1 MQKILQIKQSNST
14 ILLKSYKNFI
24 KNNDNDFELIIL
36 TTAINRPSL
45 HNISFNNYK
54 EFMPKNINI
63 LWIINIDYVKFN
75 DNSVITE
82 LSTTKDNI
90 LNIFSDFKNITFD
103 FILNEK
109 GNFNKAVRNIT
120 NYASSNISKTC
131 KAILYLEDDWY
142 SIRKFSI
149 TELINSNI
157 DIIKLYND
165 GDPRK
170 KLSFQPSII
179 KPHVW
184 YCMFYQKLKKV
195 FDDDIDPEKI
205 CQLIDEINNF
215 NWAYRLINT
224 FKDIGREEEFND
236 ENTIRGWYQKTNLNS
251 QNISLSYIQIDTLLK
266 SIIYLQ
272 SFKTNFNKNQLK
284 DELIKY
290 LENIFMSQIINKI
303 LNKYKLNE
311 NTFFEQYLKCS
322 SITDKKNTELKYTYD
337 NIDKLL
343 LNI

>member
-1 MQKILQIKQSNST
+1 MQKLLQLRQINST
-14 ILLKSYKNFI
+14 NLLKSYKNFI
-24 KNNDNDFELIIL
+24 KNNDNDFELIVL
-36 TTAINRPSL
+36 TTAINRPHL
-45 HNISFNNYK
+45 HNVSFNNYK

-90 LNIFSDFKNITFD
+90 LNIFSDFNNITFD

-120 NYASSNISKTC
+120 NSASSNISKNC
-131 KAILYLEDDWY
+131 KAILYLEDDWC
-142 SIRKFSI
+142 SIKNFSL
-149 TELINSNI
+149 TYLINSNV

-179 KPHVW
+179 KPHIW
-184 YCMFYQKLKKV
+184 YYMFYQKLKKV
-195 FDDDIDPEKI
+195 LDDNKDPEKI
-205 CQLIDEINNF
+205 CQLIDDINKF
-215 NWAYRLINT
+215 NWTYRLINT

-236 ENTIRGWYQKTNLNS
+236 ENTIRGWYQKTKQNS
-251 QNISLSYIQIDTLLK
+251 QNISLSYIQIDILLK
-266 SIIYLQ
+266 SIIYLL

-303 LNKYKLNE
+303 LNKYKSNE
-311 NTFFEQYLKCS
+311 NIFFEHYLKCS
-322 SITDKKNTELKYTYD
+322 SITDKKNTELKYTYH
-337 NIDKLL
+337 NIDKLIL
-343 LNI
+343 E